1 MGTEQK
7 NSICDSCANCNC
19 SFQTGIY
26 REKCDFYI
34 PVKELGYAVVG
45 IEHLRKYRQLQNDY
59 EARLKADM
67 VAMLTEIQLEIEE
80 VARCPYTECIGGDC
94 PFQDCMIHK
103 GRVVS
108 LIQSKINS
116 LKEG

>member
-45 IEHLRKYRQLQNDY
+45 IKHLRKYRQLQNDY

-67 VAMLTEIQLEIEE
+67 VAMLKELEAEIYEKQYNYNN
-80 VARCPYTECIGGDC
+80 RW
-94 PFQDCMIHK
+94 
-103 GRVVS
+103 VVNHRDIS
-108 LIQSKINS
+108 ELINEKINL
-116 LKEG
+116 LKENT

>member
-26 REKCDFYI
+26 RETCDFYI

-59 EARLKADM
+59 EARLKADKI
-67 VAMLTEIQLEIEE
+67 AMLDKIKEDFITRYPRNYAGELELGGRSCVFSLNDILHAIDKYKTESEVEE
-80 VARCPYTECIGGDC
+80 
-94 PFQDCMIHK
+94 
-103 GRVVS
+103 
-108 LIQSKINS
+108 
-116 LKEG
+116 

>member
-19 SFQTGIY
+19 SFQTGMY
-26 REKCDFYI
+26 RETCDFYI

-67 VAMLTEIQLEIEE
+67 VAMLTELQLEIEE
-80 VARCPYTECIGGDC
+80 MENPYTTRVSGCAQGG
-94 PFQDCMIHK
+94 FERGARESQN
-103 GRVVS
+103 
-108 LIQSKINS
+108 LIQQKINS
-116 LKEG
+116 LKE